1 MSPRMSTHLSPMLP
15 LAALA
20 ALPAGMLSRQRAPLT
35 EHGATVHSRRARA
48 VSALASTSARCGSRA
63 ARKET
68 SQRTAPRAPR
78 APLLLLLPRQR
89 ARYKRRADFIRVGVA
104 AAAAAAAV
112 CAV

>member
-68 SQRTAPRAPR
+68 LQRTAPRAPLLLL
-78 APLLLLLPRQR
+78 LLLLLPRQR

-104 AAAAAAAV
+104 AAAAV